1 MLFKDVMVDDSIK
14 ERLINLVKN
23 NRVSHAQLFLCSP
36 GNHGFALAVAYAQYL
51 SCQNRGEHDSCGVCP
66 SCVKFEKLSHPDFHL
81 IFPNVAKNSNDK
93 DYNSQKW
100 LPEFRKYVFDNNYH
114 IHINSWLNK
123 LGGENKQ
130 AAINIRDC
138 GNIVEQNSIRAYE
151 GGYKI
156 YLLWMV
162 ERLNYAAAP
171 KLLKTLEEPE
181 NKTLFIL
188 MTENPDKLLSTIKSR
203 TQYIKIPPL
212 PEDTIARQLQQDFN
226 VSEELAQ
233 DIASISEGNYVKALS
248 LAKDN
253 DEQEELLRLFETF
266 FNGVMANDGKHPLNQ
281 VNFNGVTKA
290 IEKIVKPG
298 REAQKNFILYM
309 ERMIRNILLLNTN
322 ESLVKAT
329 REEHALLNTY
339 KSRLNVI
346 NATALTQECNKAHY
360 HIERNGNASLVF
372 TDLFL
377 KMSSIL
383 AS

>member
-93 DYNSQKW
+93 DYNSKKY
-100 LPEFRKYVFDNNYH
+100 RKYVFDNNYH

-212 PEDTIARQLQQDFN
+212 PEATIARQLQQDFN

-266 FNGVMANDGKHPLNQ
+266 FNGVMSNDGKHPLNQ